1 MLPQAHRPDCLISVT
16 KNTYYAGIDVI
27 TMFRKMIKN
36 PMARDISSPIDQ
48 AATRT
53 PFARLLRKLLVGFI
67 ASGIVMLAIFSFKSW
82 EEENQDMRRNLA
94 IQAGFAEKNS
104 QAVFDNLGTSMEMLG
119 IRLEKMDITDHSE
132 LARSILNEFQSS
144 HPGILAMTLVSPNG
158 VTLLSN
164 QAAPGEVLPDF
175 RRDAAY
181 LRAFLFDLNNTYS
194 YNIGRNQFG
203 MGLNQWHF
211 PFRHTV
217 QDSHGDPLF
226 VIQAAISADIA
237 GFLWSDLPLYPE
249 SRVGLM
255 RNDGYIQLLWPRP
268 ESEQVLNK
276 PQTGALI
283 QTLRAN
289 PGMISGAY
297 EGKSSL
303 DDTVRL
309 GAFSHLP
316 NANMSA
322 FVSVSKKLIMIRWW
336 EHNYPILLSF
346 LVYLGVIGS
355 IAFKLS
361 VMERQ
366 HTHDLLAQSR
376 KDPLTGLPNRIAI
389 DEILAREIA
398 RNRRGQTHSA
408 ILYLDL
414 DKFKDIN
421 DNLGHSSGDRLL
433 ERVAMRIRAIL
444 RVEDVLARLGGDEFL
459 ILLPNSNAEKSSLV
473 AERLI
478 EVFGKSFRVS
488 DQDLLVSTSIGICV
502 FPDNGDDSSTL
513 LQNADAAMYEA
524 KRQGRNRFVFYRGE
538 LGEKIRQRLQLQHD
552 FLRALKLQ
560 EFFLHYQPL
569 VDLSS
574 GKIVGA
580 EALVR
585 WLDPQRGLRNPAEFI
600 PFAEETGVILP
611 LGEWVLNTACR
622 EAKSWADQGYDIHI
636 AVNLSARQF
645 QDPDLFSK
653 ISNAL
658 SEAELPP
665 ANLEL
670 EITES
675 ASMQD
680 PEASILVMDK
690 LKSIGIKISIDDFGT
705 GYSSLAYLKRIPADT
720 IKIDRSFVNGIQ
732 NDPDDLAIVRA
743 ILALGNS
750 LEKRCLAEGIE
761 TAENFETLNNL
772 GCHFGQGYWMSKPI
786 PALEFSKLLKEDV
799 RYLHQNPAQ
808 SLTA

>member
-1 MLPQAHRPDCLISVT
+1 
-16 KNTYYAGIDVI
+16 
-27 TMFRKMIKN
+27 
-36 PMARDISSPIDQ
+36 
-48 AATRT
+48 
-53 PFARLLRKLLVGFI
+53 
-67 ASGIVMLAIFSFKSW
+67 MLAAFSFKSW
-82 EEENQDMRRNLA
+82 EMENQDMRRNLA

-119 IRLEKMDITDHSE
+119 IRLEKMDITGHSE
-132 LARSILNEFQSS
+132 LARSTLNEFQSS
-144 HPGILAMTLVSPNG
+144 HPGILAMTLVSSNG

-226 VIQAAISADIA
+226 VIQAAISADSA
-237 GFLWSDLPLYPE
+237 GFLWSDLPLY
-249 SRVGLM
+249 SGSHVGLM

-276 PQTGALI
+276 LQTGALV
-283 QTLRAN
+283 QTLRDY

-303 DDTVRL
+303 DGTVRL

-336 EHNYPILLSF
+336 EHNYPVLLSF
-346 LVYLGVIGS
+346 LVYLGAISG
-355 IAFKLS
+355 IAFKLT

-389 DEILAREIA
+389 DEILTREIA
-398 RNRRGQTHSA
+398 RNHRHEEYSA

-414 DKFKDIN
+414 DNFKDIN
-421 DNLGHSSGDRLL
+421 DKLGHSSGDDLL
-433 ERVAMRIRAIL
+433 ERAALRIRTIL
-444 RVEDVLARLGGDEFL
+444 REEDELARLGGDEFL
-459 ILLPNSNAEKSSLV
+459 VLLPNSNAEKSSLV
-473 AERLI
+473 AQRII
-478 EVFGKSFRVS
+478 EVFEAPFRMSGQNMKVS
-488 DQDLLVSTSIGICV
+488 ASIGICI
-502 FPDNGDDSSTL
+502 FPDNGDDCSAL
-513 LQNADAAMYEA
+513 LKNADAAMYEA
-524 KRQGRNRFVFYRGE
+524 KRQGGNRFVFYRDE
-538 LGEKIRQRLQLQHD
+538 LGEHIRQRLQLQHD
-552 FLRALKLQ
+552 FLRALQLQ
-560 EFFLHYQPL
+560 EFFLCYQPL
-569 VDLSS
+569 VDLTS

-585 WLDPQRGLRNPAEFI
+585 WMDPQRGLRNPAEFI
-600 PFAEETGVILP
+600 PFAEESGVILL
-611 LGEWVLNTACR
+611 LGEWVLKTACL
-622 EAKSWADQGYDIHI
+622 EAKSWADQGYDIYI
-636 AVNLSARQF
+636 AVNLSTRQF

-665 ANLEL
+665 AKLEL

-680 PEASILVMDK
+680 PEASIQVMDK
-690 LKSIGIKISIDDFGT
+690 LKSIGIKIAIDDFGT
-705 GYSSLAYLKRIPADT
+705 GYSSLAYLKRIPADI
-720 IKIDRSFVNGIQ
+720 IKIDRSFVNGIH
-732 NDPDDLAIVRA
+732 NDPDDLAIVRT

-761 TAENFETLNNL
+761 TAENFEILNSL

-786 PALEFSKLLKEDV
+786 PAIEFSNLLIDDK
-799 RYLHQNPAQ
+799 RYFHQNPLQA
-808 SLTA
+808 LTA